1 MQKFDLIII
10 GGGSGL
16 DIASAIS
23 QHNLKVAI
31 IEKDRLGGTCLNKGC
46 IPSKLLIHSANVAE
60 TIKRSEL
67 FGIKING
74 FSVNFQKIVSR
85 VNEITDYESDE
96 IKNSLLQTENPKL
109 FLKECK
115 FVGEKK
121 IAFEKKEEENN
132 NNNNNNDDDDD
143 DANEIITAE
152 KILIATGTR
161 PYIPKIK
168 GLEETEYLTSNDALR
183 LLCCMI
189 IVERFLLP
197 F

>member
-96 IKNSLLQTENPKL
+96 IKNSLL
-109 FLKECK
+109 
-115 FVGEKK
+115 
-121 IAFEKKEEENN
+121 
-132 NNNNNNDDDDD
+132 
-143 DANEIITAE
+143 
-152 KILIATGTR
+152 
-161 PYIPKIK
+161 
-168 GLEETEYLTSNDALR
+168 ETED
-183 LLCCMI
+183 LLHN
-189 IVERFLLP
+189 
-197 F
+197 